1 MSAEPADYIHN
12 NIEFQQAIAKWQNSG
27 GTFGVA
33 YAMLCAAYG
42 RGGAGQDSV
51 ADEARSVVPDASP
64 QNAAEG
70 QKTIADEA
78 MHEVPDAAAER
89 SGEGQSTGADEAR
102 RHVPGSASSRLLP
115 GHARHG
121 MASISAVQGTMSKSL
136 FDRIKLPD
144 GRTLREVRWS
154 ECPNLATRYRR
165 LSRILMALWA
175 HGKPVDPNTTVD
187 NLINDA
193 GLKQIVD
200 AVEKFNDIH

>member
-1 MSAEPADYIHN
+1 MSAEPADYIH

-42 RGGAGQDSV
+42 RGDAGHRQV
-51 ADEARSVVPDASP
+51 AEEASIDVPDASP
-64 QNAAEG
+64 QDAAEG
-70 QKTIADEA
+70 QRTIADEA
-78 MHEVPDAAAER
+78 TEFVPDAAPER
-89 SGEGQSTGADEAR
+89 SGEGHSTHADKAI
-102 RHVPGSASSRLLP
+102 HPVPISASARVLP
-115 GHARHG
+115 GHAKHG

-144 GRTLREVRWS
+144 GRTLREVCWS